1 MKVKR
6 LVMTAVF
13 TALVFVT
20 TAYILHIPIPATGG
34 YVHIGDA
41 VIYLAAACLPL
52 PYAIFTAS
60 VGAGLCDA
68 LFAPVYVIP
77 TIIIK
82 AILVLFFTNKKD
94 KIICKR
100 NVIALVLAGVT
111 GVLCYYAVDAFLYFD
126 KNFLAALSTLPMSF
140 VQPAASAAAFLIIG
154 VALDKLNFKK
164 LF

>member
-52 PYAIFTAS
+52 P
-60 VGAGLCDA
+60 
-68 LFAPVYVIP
+68 
-77 TIIIK
+77 
-82 AILVLFFTNKKD
+82 
-94 KIICKR
+94 
-100 NVIALVLAGVT
+100 
-111 GVLCYYAVDAFLYFD
+111 
-126 KNFLAALSTLPMSF
+126 
-140 VQPAASAAAFLIIG
+140 
-154 VALDKLNFKK
+154 
-164 LF
+164 

>member
-1 MKVKR
+1 MKVKK

-20 TAYILHIPIPATGG
+20 TAYILHIPIPLTGG

-41 VIYLAAACLPL
+41 IIYLAAACLPL

-60 VGAGLCDA
+60 VGAALCDA

-82 AILVLFFTNKKD
+82 AILVLFFTNKNK

-111 GVLCYYAVDAFLYFD
+111 GVLGYYAVDAFLYFD
-126 KNFLAALSTLPMSF
+126 KNFLAALSPLPMSF
-140 VQPAASAAAFLIIG
+140 VQPVASAVVFLIVG
-154 VALDKLNFKK
+154 AALDRLNFKNMI
-164 LF
+164 

>member
-60 VGAGLCDA
+60 VGAGAFRPRL
-68 LFAPVYVIP
+68 
-77 TIIIK
+77 
-82 AILVLFFTNKKD
+82 
-94 KIICKR
+94 R
-100 NVIALVLAGVT
+100 NSHNHNQGDT
-111 GVLCYYAVDAFLYFD
+111 GVVFY
-126 KNFLAALSTLPMSF
+126 K
-140 VQPAASAAAFLIIG
+140 
-154 VALDKLNFKK
+154 
-164 LF
+164 